1 MGVPSFWQPY
11 VLPTICFHSTA
22 LWRQT
27 HFIFSVLH
35 FLMLHIIG
43 FTSYI
48 QATIC
53 EKSSKG
59 NRRVKEA
66 DFHTGS
72 DKIIFTTYFS
82 MQAYN
87 LHRSLLDSCIPVLCT
102 CAFFLHLRRGFLCIL
117 RIHLPCILR
126 IHLSSNFLGCRKLL
140 SIKHQNRI

>member
-72 DKIIFTTYFS
+72 DKIIFTTYF
-82 MQAYN
+82 QCKHIIYTEVCLIPAY
-87 LHRSLLDSCIPVLCT
+87 LCFVPVLSFYT
-102 CAFFLHLRRGFLCIL
+102 PEGASFIYFKDTSFQQVPGV
-117 RIHLPCILR
+117 
-126 IHLSSNFLGCRKLL
+126 
-140 SIKHQNRI
+140 